1 MTYSQLLG
9 LTAANSDA
17 QPYTE
22 RFTDTDRRLP
32 LSTLASAWDTW
43 YSASELACRGTAA
56 AWHHY
61 HRLFLSPAAVRR
73 YEWAGKMIA
82 LLGILAFLYGR
93 MARNWCDRLVEESQ
107 EIPATLEPVEEMAI
121 GDASEQI
128 PATPAHPA
136 LVEWR
141 ERLERM
147 QAEGAI
153 VQMGRVDEGVDEV
166 VRRWRALLTA

>member
-22 RFTDTDRRLP
+22 HFPDTDRTVP

-107 EIPATLEPVEEMAI
+107 ISATLEPVEEMAI
-121 GDASEQI
+121 GDASEPI

-136 LVEWR
+136 LVEWQGR
-141 ERLERM
+141 WDRM
-147 QAEGAI
+147 QSEGAI
-153 VQMGRVDEGVDEV
+153 VQMGRSGERVEML